1 MNRKLTVLAAG
12 LLLCATL
19 VAGTLVTQLGA
30 SRDSATLS
38 NRGRPTIAI
47 HGLRMKSARITTGN
61 VLAVRQGRALYRL
74 NRANA
79 GPCFGVGPANEL
91 GSPGS
96 VICPRGGFPRAG
108 DPLLDFSVYEGTRHD
123 VRELSLVRV
132 EGIAADGVAAVEF
145 FRPNGEVA
153 LSVPVVGNVYST
165 SSVPAGPIAG
175 LAAVDKAG
183 KRLWRSP

>member
-1 MNRKLTVLAAG
+1 MNRKLTLTLAG
-12 LLLCATL
+12 LLFGAA
-19 VAGTLVTQLGA
+19 VIGGTLVTQLGA
-30 SRDSATLS
+30 SRDDAALS
-38 NRGRPTIAI
+38 NRGMPGMAI

-74 NRANA
+74 NRVGAES
-79 GPCFGVGPANEL
+79 CFGVGPANEL
-91 GSPGS
+91 GTPGS
-96 VICPRGGFPRAG
+96 VVCPRGGFPRAG
-108 DPLLDFSVYEGTRHD
+108 EPVLDFSVYEGTRHD
-123 VRELSLVRV
+123 LREFSLVRV

-145 FRPNGEVA
+145 FRPNGQIA
-153 LSVPVVGNVYST
+153 LSVPVVDNIYST